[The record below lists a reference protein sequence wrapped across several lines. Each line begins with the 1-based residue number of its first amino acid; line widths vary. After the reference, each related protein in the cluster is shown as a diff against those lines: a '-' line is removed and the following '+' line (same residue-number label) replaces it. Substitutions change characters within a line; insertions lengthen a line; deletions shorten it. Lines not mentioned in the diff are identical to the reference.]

1 MFQRGTYALMRAK
14 YYCTNQIWK
23 WIKYCNAFQISYD
36 LSRLNLTSPTPRLPL
51 QCHCWLIFFK
61 NSQQVEVVSRQEAF
75 QNLSVLTLVSSVMSH
90 VKWKPNAYL
99 LNILFEVCS
108 LRDIDRN
115 YYFRKAFW
123 FTLWRQVIQK
133 ETKKT
138 QWAQHLPSP
147 IFTFIWRKQIKLPHG
162 DISIWYFY
170 ETCLQR

>member
-1 MFQRGTYALMRAK
+1 MICLDLILPHLHPD
-14 YYCTNQIWK
+14 CP
-23 WIKYCNAFQISYD
+23 CNVIVD
-36 LSRLNLTSPTPRLPL
+36 LF
-51 QCHCWLIFFK
+51 FFK

-115 YYFRKAFW
+115 YYFSKAFW

-162 DISIWYFY
+162 DISIWCFY